1 MSLPFLGGLISAGT
15 SLLGGSMASKATRE
29 ANERA
34 QAAQDQANRT
44 AIALRDQDHERQER
58 FAQSG
63 IQWRVA
69 DAQKAGI
76 HPLYALGAT
85 GASYSPSPVSIG
97 TAPVAADTSMGTAV
111 SAMGQDISRA
121 LNSTRS
127 QTQRDDAFTKTV
139 QEMSLQKMGLEN
151 ELLASQIQRLK
162 VQSNPPMPG
171 LVSRAPGGS
180 GDLKV
185 AGMPIKKDPATSDMQ
200 DFSDRYGDEGLAQWT
215 IPPMIMWRDYQ
226 ATTGGR
232 GPDTSSWPSRVGSS
246 VWEGLKWLDRN
257 VKVFPPQRREWTNP
271 R

>member
-1 MSLPFLGGLISAGT
+1 MLPLLAAGISAGT
-15 SLLGGSMASKATRE
+15 SLLGAKMASDATKE
-29 ANERA
+29 ANQRA

-58 FAQSG
+58 FARSG
-63 IQWRVA
+63 IQWRVE
-69 DAQKAGI
+69 DAKAAGI
-76 HPLYALGAT
+76 HPLYALGAST
-85 GASYSPSPVSIG
+85 STYSPSPTSIG
-97 TAPVAADTSMGTAV
+97 TAPIAADTSMGTAV
-111 SAMGQDISRA
+111 SSMGQDISRA

-171 LVSRAPGGS
+171 LVGRAPG
-180 GDLKV
+180 DLQV
-185 AGMPIKKDPATSDMQ
+185 AGMPIKKDPSTSDMQ

-232 GPDTSSWPSRVGSS
+232 GPDTSSWPSRVGSA
-246 VWEGLKWLDRN
+246 VWEGLKWADRN
-257 VKVFPPQRREWTNP
+257 IKVFPQRREWTNP